1 MVDDRCVF
9 STKRVNVSECA
20 CVVGSL
26 DFEPCNYS
34 SVTCISFSFKM
45 AFVLRRAFSTSSRR
59 LYYQTLKPTTA
70 NPAPVGGGA
79 VLESPE
85 LQQLAQKARGS
96 WKELSKEEIVQ
107 RKLKTSRHACTHS
120 CLLSRVLFERLNR
133 GLFYLMPTPIYKQHI
148 HTHTTVY
155 RASFPETYSEIKK
168 GRGDYKTVLPAVTGM
183 VLFATWLA
191 GFLRKTGTV
200 YSFYT
205 RSSSAQSVVLK
216 EHVAFR

>member
-133 GLFYLMPTPIYKQHI
+133 GLFYLMPTPIYKQHT
-148 HTHTTVY
+148 HTHNSVQ
-155 RASFPETYSEIKK
+155 SFFPRDLQWDQK
-168 GRGDYKTVLPAVTGM
+168 RPRRLQNCVTSCYWNGP
-183 VLFATWLA
+183 LCYLA
-191 GFLRKTGTV
+191 GRLSQKDR
-200 YSFYT
+200 YCI
-205 RSSSAQSVVLK
+205 
-216 EHVAFR
+216 